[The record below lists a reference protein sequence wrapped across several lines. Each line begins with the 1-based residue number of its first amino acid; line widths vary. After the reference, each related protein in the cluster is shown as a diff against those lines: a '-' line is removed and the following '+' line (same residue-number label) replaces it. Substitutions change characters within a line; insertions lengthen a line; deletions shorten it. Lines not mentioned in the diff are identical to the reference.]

1 MPTINQINTA
11 ERAEIRIK
19 SAIDNIRI
27 LEEEKQINFFQAK
40 QILKQ
45 VKNTADIVYNLIL
58 HNEK

>member
-1 MPTINQINTA
+1 MPTKNQINTA